1 VSGIVHSQGSV
12 VGQQLVPSLS
22 GGAQVH
28 WAALPTGRA
37 WTTKARKENVVAEN
51 EPSVEDMNKI
61 IREQLSRRREKGR
74 LLWPAAEST
83 NDGDQEEETD
93 AGD

>member
-1 VSGIVHSQGSV
+1 M
-12 VGQQLVPSLS
+12 
-22 GGAQVH
+22 
-28 WAALPTGRA
+28 
-37 WTTKARKENVVAEN
+37 AEF
-51 EPSVEDMNKI
+51 EPWVEDMNKI

-83 NDGDQEEETD
+83 NDDDQEEETD